1 MHTIIYPEDLIN
13 KRFDKVWFNWDCC

>member
-1 MHTIIYPEDLIN
+1 MQPIIQPEDLIN